1 MKVFDKF
8 VIREN
13 IECTIFNHLQSSFF
27 VCLPH
32 SRRFISAGD
41 EMEKYFVHIYRLL
54 IKSQRPS
61 WYYNETA
68 VLSNIIIM
76 WRDLT
81 QFYQCQAQGEGGGV
95 GHRVGILTFSKKII
109 IKIPTPGQKI
119 IVQIVRNIWFTYLLL
134 FELERSNA

>member
-41 EMEKYFVHIYRLL
+41 EMKRYFVHIYINRVKDLASTIMRQKFYLMYLFCGEIWCLSSTVLL
-54 IKSQRPS
+54 LASRTID
-61 WYYNETA
+61 
-68 VLSNIIIM
+68 VLSHLFTPN
-76 WRDLT
+76 
-81 QFYQCQAQGEGGGV
+81 
-95 GHRVGILTFSKKII
+95 GHDR
-109 IKIPTPGQKI
+109 
-119 IVQIVRNIWFTYLLL
+119 
-134 FELERSNA
+134 